1 MNRGRHKNS
10 ERKKVINLAKS
21 KGALYPEK
29 WDITIT
35 ELNSIIETQYNYCKF
50 NNLHVFETDNWATTR
65 KAAGGFVWN
74 DTAHPWSYW
83 DKLLRKIYKN
93 TRAK

>member
-29 WDITIT
+29 WNISLTD
-35 ELNSIIETQYNYCKF
+35 LNNIINTQFNNCNF
-50 NNLHVFETDNWATTR
+50 NNLHVFETSDWSTTNIKR
-65 KAAGGFVWN
+65 GGFYWYRTNHSWEYWN
-74 DTAHPWSYW
+74 
-83 DKLLRKIYKN
+83 KLLYKIYQN
-93 TRAK
+93 TSK